1 MLRRTDIFIASAALL
16 TFGLSVYLLFSHHGV
31 GGHPLAMGVPSMV
44 SFVTYVRVT
53 LSMGT
58 RGG

>member
-16 TFGLSVYLLFSHHGV
+16 TFGLSVYLLFSHHGD
-31 GGHPLAMGVPSMV
+31 GGHPLAMGVPSML

-53 LSMGT
+53 LAMGT
-58 RGG
+58 R